1 MRYLLEITPKAEKEY
16 LKLPKPI
23 QEKTRRKVLLLED
36 NPRPYGSKRLKNTD
50 FHRLRV
56 GDYRVVYSINED
68 ARLVKVLSVEHRKD
82 VYR

>member
-1 MRYLLEITPKAEKEY
+1 MSYQIEITSKVEKDY
-16 LKLPKPI
+16 LKLPKDWQGKARSKI
-23 QEKTRRKVLLLED
+23 LSLED

-56 GDYRVVYSINED
+56 GDYRVVYSINEEKK
-68 ARLVKVLSVEHRKD
+68 LVKILSIGHRKE